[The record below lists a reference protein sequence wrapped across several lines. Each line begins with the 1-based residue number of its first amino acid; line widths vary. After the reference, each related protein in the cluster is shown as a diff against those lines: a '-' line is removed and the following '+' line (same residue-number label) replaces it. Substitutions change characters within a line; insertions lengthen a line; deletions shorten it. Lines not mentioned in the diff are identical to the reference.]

1 MLPQSLELP
10 PLELPQLLD
19 RPGVRGHGDLASG
32 KSRNQRPNGRAALL
46 DPIRAARRSSAY
58 SRSRSR
64 ATSDVVVKEGLYTC
78 GMTVANALGKRAVGS
93 YGRLPSAAAGGTIR
107 TNRLVCLMCAATEE
121 KQTMIGPEMLC
132 ASGEPRSVH
141 AQSWPKRIMVMLA
154 TLLLA
159 TGLGFAGA
167 STATAAPVLTNSQET
182 EPPCRGN
189 KPGICPNSLTT
200 QSNPQ
205 ESVPQSN
212 YQSTTESDEQPATNR
227 SSSF

>member
-64 ATSDVVVKEGLYTC
+64 ATSDVVVEEGLYTC
-78 GMTVANALGKRAVGS
+78 GMTVANALGKRAVSS
-93 YGRLPSAAAGGTIR
+93 YDRLPSAAAGGTIR

-121 KQTMIGPEMLC
+121 
-132 ASGEPRSVH
+132 
-141 AQSWPKRIMVMLA
+141 
-154 TLLLA
+154 
-159 TGLGFAGA
+159 
-167 STATAAPVLTNSQET
+167 ST
-182 EPPCRGN
+182 R
-189 KPGICPNSLTT
+189 
-200 QSNPQ
+200 
-205 ESVPQSN
+205 
-212 YQSTTESDEQPATNR
+212 
-227 SSSF
+227 